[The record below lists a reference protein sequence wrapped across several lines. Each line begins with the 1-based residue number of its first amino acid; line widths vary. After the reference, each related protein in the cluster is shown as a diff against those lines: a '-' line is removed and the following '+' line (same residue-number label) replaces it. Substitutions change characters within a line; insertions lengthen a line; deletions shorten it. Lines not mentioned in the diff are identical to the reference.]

1 MDDGFTDHFKKLLM
15 KVYIPDFSTF
25 LGGWWIQIFF
35 AIMIL
40 TYMFSFLCWGNIF
53 KFFDLMY
60 PYFLRYAERKVE
72 IHGVKVCSGVPI
84 LSHLLFANECFS
96 FCKIV
101 HKETNC
107 LNTILDKYGR
117 ASSQVINLDK
127 SEVFFSTNTNQ
138 SLRQWTMISLGV
150 SSTIGTCN

>member
-1 MDDGFTDHFKKLLM
+1 MGENLDRMTHCHLTCSFFIEGLISLL
-15 KVYIPDFSTF
+15 K
-25 LGGWWIQIFF
+25 
-35 AIMIL
+35 
-40 TYMFSFLCWGNIF
+40 
-53 KFFDLMY
+53 
-60 PYFLRYAERKVE
+60 YAERKVE